1 LKPNQSPSFHHFSL
15 LIFESCLFLPF
26 WKTLFQQKTLSLQ
39 SIGFGVQ
46 KKTNNDGSSQLIRL
60 EIVVQYLREVN
71 PNQAYQEYPIVCE
84 GIGEN
89 RDDIGNE
96 SGTGADD
103 ASVYADRCGEEVEE
117 GLKVIAHLWAKLWT
131 IA

>member
-1 LKPNQSPSFHHFSL
+1 M
-15 LIFESCLFLPF
+15 
-26 WKTLFQQKTLSLQ
+26 
-39 SIGFGVQ
+39 VV
-46 KKTNNDGSSQLIRL
+46 GSG
-60 EIVVQYLREVN
+60 REN
-71 PNQAYQEYPIVCE
+71 K
-84 GIGEN
+84 
-89 RDDIGNE
+89 